1 MPVAIRDFCTDN
13 TRVGGQFNPI
23 LIWMKLMH
31 VQHRHSVCI
40 PYPLKHSRRARQ
52 ARVQLRWLLSG
63 LLIWSQLFSLTL
75 TGIAQDMEPLPAAKN
90 PHKYTNQLINETSP
104 YLLQHAHNPVNWYPW
119 GEEAF
124 AKAKRENKPVFLSVG
139 YSTCYWCHVMEK
151 ESFEDP
157 EVAAVLNK
165 HCIAIKVDR
174 EERPDIDEQYMLA
187 TQLINQRGG
196 WPNSVWLTP
205 DGKPWMA
212 GTYFPKDRFIS
223 VLDQLGDIWKTRR
236 DEVDRQAEALAQA
249 SEQANQP
256 PAGDDVSLSHD
267 LVDRAAQAFAKRFDR
282 LHGGFGDA
290 PKFPPHGIL
299 QLLIRQYQVSKDPVL
314 LRPVTDT
321 LDAMWRG
328 GIHDHVGGGF
338 HRYSTDAQWLLPHFE
353 KMLYDNAQLLRAYT
367 DGYQL
372 TQNPTYKAAVADI
385 FGWVQREMTSPEGAF
400 YSALDSGEVGK
411 EGEAYVWSLKKLNEV
426 LSPDESQ
433 LYAAIYH
440 FEEAGNFLEE
450 STGHR
455 IGTNI
460 PHLKQPLSEIAKQH
474 GLTVDE
480 LQQQL
485 TDIRVKLLKERL
497 TWPQPHKDD
506 KVLTSWNALMIGALA
521 HAGDVLQEPKY
532 TAAAAKAA
540 DFILTSMVRDGQ
552 LQRSYRK
559 GQARLPGFLDDY
571 AYFIEALLNLHQA
584 TGDARWLASAEQ
596 FAKILLDDFRDP
608 IRGDFFFTTS
618 NHEDLLVRSRHLTG
632 GGNMPNPN
640 GVAAQALVTLAQRTN
655 NAAYRQAAE
664 KTLQS
669 LAGMMFQQPHAS
681 EDLLVATSRLLAD
694 GATDTPQI
702 ADAGRL
708 TKRVP
713 PVLISVQAEPIA
725 AANAADPN
733 AAEASADQP
742 FLVTVTLDIDPG
754 WHLYGDNPDA
764 DFLQPSSVVANV
776 HPQLV
781 IGEVQKPTPER
792 SVDPIL
798 KRELNTYAGQIRFR
812 IPVTRKPA
820 ADDATSEPPQLS
832 LTIVTQ
838 ACDSSRCLPPVT
850 TNLQISLP
858 AGKAR

>member
-1 MPVAIRDFCTDN
+1 
-13 TRVGGQFNPI
+13 
-23 LIWMKLMH
+23 
-31 VQHRHSVCI
+31 
-40 PYPLKHSRRARQ
+40 
-52 ARVQLRWLLSG
+52 
-63 LLIWSQLFSLTL
+63 
-75 TGIAQDMEPLPAAKN
+75 MEPSPAAPK
-90 PHKYTNQLINETSP
+90 PHKYTNQLVNETSP

-119 GEEAF
+119 GDEAF

-223 VLDQLGDIWKTRR
+223 VLDQLAEIWKTRR
-236 DEVDRQAEALAQA
+236 EEVDRQAEALAQA
-249 SEQANQP
+249 SERANQP
-256 PAGDDVSLSHD
+256 PTSDDVQLSAD
-267 LVDRAAQAFAKRFDR
+267 LVDRAAQAFARRFDR
-282 LHGGFGDA
+282 LRGGFGDA

-299 QLLIRQYQVSKDPVL
+299 QLLIRQYQVIKDPML

-328 GIHDHVGGGF
+328 GIHDHIGGGF
-338 HRYSTDAQWLLPHFE
+338 HRYSTDAEWLLPHFE

-372 TQNPTYKAAVADI
+372 TQNPTYKVAVADI
-385 FGWVQREMTSPEGAF
+385 YGWVQREMTSPDGAF

-411 EGEAYVWSLKKLNEV
+411 EGEAYVWSLQKLNEV
-426 LSPDESQ
+426 LSPDAAQ
-433 LYAAIYH
+433 LYAQVYH
-440 FEEAGNFLEE
+440 FEEAGNFKEE

-455 IGTNI
+455 TGTNI
-460 PHLKQPLSEIAKQH
+460 PHLKQSLSDIAKQR
-474 GLTVDE
+474 GVADAD

-485 TDIRVKLLKERL
+485 SEIQSRLLQERQ

-506 KVLTSWNALMIGALA
+506 KVLTSWNALIIGALA
-521 HAGDVLQEPKY
+521 HAGHVLQEPQY
-532 TAAAAKAA
+532 TEAAAQAA

-552 LQRSYRK
+552 LLRSYRN
-559 GQARLPGFLDDY
+559 GQAKLPGFLDDY
-571 AYFIEALLNLHQA
+571 AYFIQALLDLHQA
-584 TGDARWLASAEQ
+584 TDDARWLTSAEQ
-596 FAKILLDDFRDP
+596 FAKILLEDFQDP
-608 IRGDFFFTTS
+608 IRGDFYFTTS
-618 NHEDLLVRSRHLTG
+618 DHEDLLVRSRHLTG

-640 GVAAQALVTLAQRTN
+640 GVAAQVLVTLAARTG
-655 NAAYRQAAE
+655 NAMYREAAQ

-694 GATDTPQI
+694 ETKGSDSMAAGSSASQADGQI
-702 ADAGRL
+702 

-713 PVLISVQAEPIA
+713 PVLITVQTTPA
-725 AANAADPN
+725 AAAAD
-733 AAEASADQP
+733 AKDQGP
-742 FLVTVTLDIDPG
+742 SFEVTVTLNIDEG
-754 WHLYGDNPDA
+754 WHLYGENPDA
-764 DFLQPSSVVANV
+764 DFLQPSSVVANA

-781 IGEVQKPTPER
+781 IGEVQKPTPDR
-792 SVDPIL
+792 KVDPIL
-798 KRELNTYAGQIRFR
+798 KRELNTYSEQIRFR
-812 IPVTRKPA
+812 IPVTRRSTA
-820 ADDATSEPPQLS
+820 AESATEPPQLA

-838 ACDSSRCLPPVT
+838 ACDSSRCLPPAT
-850 TNLQISLP
+850 TKLQIALP
-858 AGKAR
+858 TN